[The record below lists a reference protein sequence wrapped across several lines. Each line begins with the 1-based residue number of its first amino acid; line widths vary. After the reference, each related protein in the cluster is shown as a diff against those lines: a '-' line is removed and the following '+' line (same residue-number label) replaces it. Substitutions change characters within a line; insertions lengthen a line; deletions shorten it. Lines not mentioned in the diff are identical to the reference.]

1 MVILNILLWLLIGAL
16 AGWLA
21 GIIMR
26 SRGSLIRNIILGI
39 AGALLG
45 GWIVSFFAD
54 VTKFSIIG
62 FLVAVGG
69 AVSSFSFSGFCL
81 AAKEGKLPVKF
92 ANDQSVWCCNHI
104 VFVKLAV
111 RYCFTALITQL
122 RTWRLSCNA
131 GLAEGVYLLET
142 ESAGK

>member
-1 MVILNILLWLLIGAL
+1 VVILNILLWLLIGAL

-69 AVSSFSFSGFCL
+69 ACILIFIFRLLFG
-81 AAKEGKLPVKF
+81 GK
-92 ANDQSVWCCNHI
+92 
-104 VFVKLAV
+104 
-111 RYCFTALITQL
+111 R
-122 RTWRLSCNA
+122 R
-131 GLAEGVYLLET
+131 
-142 ESAGK
+142 

>member
-1 MVILNILLWLLIGAL
+1 
-16 AGWLA
+16 
-21 GIIMR
+21 MR

-69 AVSSFSFSGFCL
+69 ACILIFIFRLLFG
-81 AAKEGKLPVKF
+81 GK
-92 ANDQSVWCCNHI
+92 
-104 VFVKLAV
+104 
-111 RYCFTALITQL
+111 R
-122 RTWRLSCNA
+122 R
-131 GLAEGVYLLET
+131 
-142 ESAGK
+142 

>member
-69 AVSSFSFSGFCL
+69 ACILIFIFRLLFG
-81 AAKEGKLPVKF
+81 GK
-92 ANDQSVWCCNHI
+92 
-104 VFVKLAV
+104 
-111 RYCFTALITQL
+111 R
-122 RTWRLSCNA
+122 R
-131 GLAEGVYLLET
+131 
-142 ESAGK
+142 

>member
-1 MVILNILLWLLIGAL
+1 MVILNILLWLLIGAV

-54 VTKFSIIG
+54 VTTFSVLG
-62 FLVAVGG
+62 FLVAIGG
-69 AVSSFSFSGFCL
+69 ACL
-81 AAKEGKLPVKF
+81 LIFVFRLLFGGKK
-92 ANDQSVWCCNHI
+92 
-104 VFVKLAV
+104 
-111 RYCFTALITQL
+111 R
-122 RTWRLSCNA
+122 R
-131 GLAEGVYLLET
+131 
-142 ESAGK
+142 